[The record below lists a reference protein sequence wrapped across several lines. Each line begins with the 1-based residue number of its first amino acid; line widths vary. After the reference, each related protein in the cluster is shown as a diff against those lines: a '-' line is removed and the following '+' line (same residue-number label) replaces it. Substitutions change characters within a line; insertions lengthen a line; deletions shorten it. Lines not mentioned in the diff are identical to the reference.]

1 MLDMDDAVAQSPS
14 ERAFLLD
21 GVMGPDKGKV
31 LGSQSLDG
39 YNHWR
44 IDYDLKSSKQFHVNW
59 RRIYRDKKG
68 NCVHETGAY
77 LLPGGQDSYWDQ
89 RERMPKL

>member
-1 MLDMDDAVAQSPS
+1 
-14 ERAFLLD
+14 
-21 GVMGPDKGKV
+21 MGPDKGKV

-44 IDYDLKSSKQFHVNW
+44 IDYDPKSSKLFHVNW

-68 NCVHETGAY
+68 NCV
-77 LLPGGQDSYWDQ
+77 
-89 RERMPKL
+89 